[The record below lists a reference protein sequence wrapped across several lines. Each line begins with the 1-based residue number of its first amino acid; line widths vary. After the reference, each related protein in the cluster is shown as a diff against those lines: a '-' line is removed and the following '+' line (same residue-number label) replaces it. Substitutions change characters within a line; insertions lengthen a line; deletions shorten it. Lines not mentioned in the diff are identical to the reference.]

1 MKINSLAYQNNQI
14 SKPVQRQQ
22 NQGFGHLR
30 FRNEPAMHFLSF
42 ERHDIPELILK
53 HWDRFQKAAEGY
65 RVSFTPVSA
74 VEKLDK
80 QGKKYADFTEF
91 VPAHDLMDPQNGA
104 IEVSVHWVPF
114 EDTKHPLK
122 RLVNKVL
129 KRESLKDKFWKTDRV
144 NTYFDGKLT
153 NEETVVN
160 NILKKIEFLKSVIH
174 HNKHHKNCERLM
186 KLCHFV
192 DEKILEKL
200 PEKYIP
206 NMGYVKTLTAP
217 PQSPIKIEEI
227 AKKNP
232 TESTLIFGGN
242 SKSKQ

>member
-14 SKPVQRQQ
+14 SKPVQMQK
-22 NQGFGHLR
+22 NQSFGHLR
-30 FRNEPAMHFLSF
+30 LRNESSMHFLSF
-42 ERHDIPELILK
+42 GEHDLPELILK
-53 HWDRFQKAAEGY
+53 HMDRFKKAAEGY

-74 VEKLDK
+74 VEKVDLK
-80 QGKKYADFTEF
+80 EGKYIDF
-91 VPAHDLMDPQNGA
+91 VPAHDLMDPKNGA
-104 IEVSVHWVPF
+104 IQVSVHWVPF

-129 KRESLKDKFWKTDRV
+129 KQESLKDKFWKTDSV
-144 NTYFDGKLT
+144 NTYFDGNLT

-174 HNKHHKNCERLM
+174 HNKHHKNCERFM

-217 PQSPIKIEEI
+217 PQSPVKIQEV
-227 AKKNP
+227 AKKDP
-232 TESTLIFGGN
+232 TESNLLIFGGT

>member
-14 SKPVQRQQ
+14 SKPVQMQ
-22 NQGFGHLR
+22 NNQSFGHLR
-30 FRNEPAMHFLSF
+30 LRNEPAIHFLSF
-42 ERHDIPELILK
+42 REHDLPELILK
-53 HWDRFQKAAEGY
+53 HWGRFQKAAEGY

-74 VEKLDK
+74 VEKLDSRCRS
-80 QGKKYADFTEF
+80 YTEF

-153 NEETVVN
+153 NEEVVVN

-174 HNKHHKNCERLM
+174 HNKHHKNCERFM

-192 DEKILEKL
+192 DEKILERL

-217 PQSPIKIEEI
+217 PPSPINIEEI
-227 AKKNP
+227 AKKDP
-232 TESTLIFGGN
+232 TESTLIFGGT
-242 SKSKQ
+242 SKPRQ